1 MSRPHIWIID
11 EEWPDHGLEIE
22 AISAAEPDAVVCES
36 TYDWRQD
43 FDSFGRDADA
53 ILAQV
58 YAQIPADLIS
68 GLTRCKGIAVM
79 GGGFDR
85 IDMQAAGSAR
95 IPVCNVQ
102 GYCTEDIA
110 TYVIQAILHH
120 LKPLDR
126 LDATRHDLGWGLPAL
141 STLSP
146 RLTSSTL
153 HIVGLGRIGSA
164 TARLALAMGM
174 RVTATDARAAANA
187 EAMAPGV
194 EFTDLAR
201 GLSGADFISLHC
213 PLTPDTVGLIGPRQ
227 IDSMKPSTVLINTAR
242 GDLVDERSLADALAA
257 NRLGGAVLDVV
268 SDEPTHPDSPVFT
281 SPNTLITPHISYAS
295 ADSLTELR
303 RRATKNLLDMVDG
316 SIPDDCVNAGA
327 LARPA
332 VTQPIGSPRT
342 HISQSGAH

>member
-1 MSRPHIWIID
+1 MSRPRIWIID
-11 EEWPDHGLEIE
+11 EEWPDHDLEIG

-36 TYDWRQD
+36 TYDWRKD

-58 YAQIPADLIS
+58 YAQIPSDLIS

-85 IDMQAAGSAR
+85 VDMTAAGLAR

-110 TYVIQAILHH
+110 SYVVQAILHH

-126 LDATRHDLGWGLPAL
+126 LDATRHDLEWGLPAL
-141 STLSP
+141 PTLSP

-174 RVTATDARAAANA
+174 RVTASDPRGATRT
-187 EAMAPGV
+187 EATAPGV
-194 EFTDLAR
+194 AFTDLER
-201 GLSGADFISLHC
+201 GLAEADFISLHC
-213 PLTPDTVGLIGPRQ
+213 PLTAETVGLIGPHQ
-227 IDSMKPSTVLINTAR
+227 IDSMKPSAVLINTAR
-242 GDLVDERSLADALAA
+242 GGLVDERALADALIAG
-257 NRLGGAVLDVV
+257 RLGGAVLDVV
-268 SDEPTHPDSPVFT
+268 SDEPTHPDSPVF
-281 SPNTLITPHISYAS
+281 SAPNTLITPHISYAS

-303 RRATKNLLDMVDG
+303 RRATKNLLDMVYG
-316 SIPDDCVNAGA
+316 RIPDDCVNAGA

-332 VTQPIGSPRT
+332 VTQPIPSPRP